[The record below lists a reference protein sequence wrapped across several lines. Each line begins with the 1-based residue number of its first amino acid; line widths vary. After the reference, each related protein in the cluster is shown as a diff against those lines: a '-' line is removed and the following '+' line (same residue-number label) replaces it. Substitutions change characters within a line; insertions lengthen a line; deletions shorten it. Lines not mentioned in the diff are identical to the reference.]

1 MKTLASAAQ
10 AALLAGFSL
19 TTSSAQ
25 SLDQA
30 LSEATRQGVQAGQ
43 SAAQSAAQP
52 PAQPAGA
59 PPASAAP
66 ADGSSLLGKDLPFLD
81 PGSEILAWDGK
92 MWKVTNNRV
101 FRARFE
107 KYLSAPETRS
117 AESTAYEQKL
127 EEILQKL
134 TPARGRPVDVNA
146 AWALLPEAAAYSL
159 DARLCDA
166 LAAAVYNAWSAQRQ
180 DNNLARANQALEKAR
195 ENTSWNAQQSVENSR
210 LGLNPPQDEKA
221 AAEWMQEQQMRRN
234 LRMQPYLSRLAELE
248 AMIKAN
254 QVKREVT
261 ELQSKIEFQSLIL
274 QFFFQRR
281 FRHVLLGAAFYRG
294 LFNDGDGK
302 LRVGSE
308 AEQMIQKYSGVP
320 PTLSVLE
327 SLALEAIQDVRQGVE
342 SYHFLL
348 EKEELAAAADRLA
361 ESFAVGENLR
371 EIRDLSRD
379 DKRRCLAFIQ
389 QSNQLLSAL
398 EVKDYTR
405 AEELVTELRASAK
418 DFDPSKPL
426 GAIQTART
434 LSGMLLD
441 KARTAALSGDRAT
454 FEQELKAATEI
465 WPRNPKLVELSST
478 IFSQADVQQQAVID
492 FDRLLSQKNHRQIF
506 DDKVRFIVATANYP
520 ERAQKLAAILED
532 MQKIEGSVIR
542 AQEAA
547 KMGDHRGAWETI
559 ERAIEKHPQDPRL
572 IELRS
577 EFATEAADYVRA
589 LRNARQLED
598 KGQIGSS
605 FSWYLKAQDAYPPS
619 EFARDGINRLVEKA
633 LAAAAT
639 SSPPAAGA
647 STPAAPS
654 GTTAALPAQP

>member
-1 MKTLASAAQ
+1 MKLPAAFFSLALACGASAQ
-10 AALLAGFSL
+10 
-19 TTSSAQ
+19 T
-25 SLDQA
+25 LDQA
-30 LSEATRQGVQAGQ
+30 MAEATKQGVQAGQ
-43 SAAQSAAQP
+43 AAVQSAASNASP
-52 PAQPAGA
+52 GTPSAGGEA
-59 PPASAAP
+59 ASP
-66 ADGSSLLGKDLPFLD
+66 GGSLPFFD
-81 PGSEILAWDGK
+81 PGSEILSWDGK
-92 MWKVTNNRV
+92 MWKVTNNRI

-107 KYLSAPETRS
+107 KYLNAPETNPADS
-117 AESTAYEQKL
+117 ALYEEKL
-127 EEILQKL
+127 EQILYKL
-134 TPARGRPVDVNA
+134 TPARGRALDVSA
-146 AWALLPEAAAYSL
+146 AWALLPEAAAHPL

-166 LAAAVYNAWSAQRQ
+166 LAAAVYNVWAAQRQ
-180 DNNLARANQALEKAR
+180 DANLARANQALERAR
-195 ENTSWNAQQSVENSR
+195 ESTSWNAQQSVENSR
-210 LGLNPPQDEKA
+210 LGLNPPKDEKA
-221 AAEWMQEQQMRRN
+221 AAEWMQEQQMRRS
-234 LRMQPYLSRLAELE
+234 LRMQPYLTRLAELE
-248 AMIKAN
+248 AMMKAN
-254 QVKREVT
+254 QVKREVS

-294 LFNDGDGK
+294 LFSDGDGK

-348 EKEELAAAADRLA
+348 EKQELAAAADRLA
-361 ESFAVGENLR
+361 EAFAAGENLR

-405 AEELVTELRASAK
+405 AEELVTELRATAK

-506 DDKVRFIVATANYP
+506 EDKVRFIVATANYP
-520 ERAQKLAAILED
+520 DRAKQLAAVLED
-532 MQKIEGSVIR
+532 MQKIEGSIIR

-559 ERAIEKHPQDPRL
+559 ERAIEAHPQDPRL

-577 EFATEAADYVRA
+577 EYATEAADYVRA
-589 LRNARQLED
+589 LRNARQLEQR
-598 KGQIGSS
+598 GQLGSS

-619 EFARDGINRLVEKA
+619 EFAREGLNRLVEQA
-633 LAAAAT
+633 MASTLPP
-639 SSPPAAGA
+639 SPPEPTTAA
-647 STPAAPS
+647 PAAP
-654 GTTAALPAQP
+654 